1 MFGKGISVVG
11 DIVDLAANI
20 DVINKSGAW
29 YAYNGQKIGQGKDNA
44 KTYLKEHPEVRDE
57 IEEKIRALLAG
68 KEVAEDAQAADSADE
83 DEEEFLGIDI

>member
-1 MFGKGISVVG
+1 ME
-11 DIVDLAANI
+11 
-20 DVINKSGAW
+20 KSGSW
-29 YAYNGQKIGQGKDNA
+29 FAYNGQKIGQGKDNA

>member
-1 MFGKGISVVG
+1 M
-11 DIVDLAANI
+11 A
-20 DVINKSGAW
+20 KSGSW
-29 YAYNGQKIGQGKDNA
+29 FAYNGQKIGQGKDNA

-68 KEVAEDAQAADSADE
+68 KEVAEEAVSADAADG